1 MRGFIGNTDYDWYR
15 FLAAQPDVD
24 EVNFWQPSGGGGRF
38 GAVSAGEPFF
48 FRLKSPHNAIA
59 GFGYFASY
67 SALPAWLAW
76 ESFGRTN
83 GLLLRSDIHR
93 LFDLGYVM
101 ITPEYRFKVSDSL
114 AEEFH
119 EVRTYYAERDR
130 HVVVPDAEWMRPTR
144 ELLEWH
150 GESVWRG

>member
-15 FLAAQPDVD
+15 FLAAQPDVV

-38 GAVSAGEPFF
+38 VALSPAEPFF

-83 GLLLRSDIHR
+83 ALPTSTRCARESSAAAAALRPAS
-93 LFDLGYVM
+93 
-101 ITPEYRFKVSDSL
+101 
-114 AEEFH
+114 
-119 EVRTYYAERDR
+119 
-130 HVVVPDAEWMRPTR
+130 
-144 ELLEWH
+144 
-150 GESVWRG
+150 